1 MKVTSV
7 SLLRS
12 SNSALAVALKTLM
25 CALLFV
31 GFVATTTPSAWNPAS
46 SAFAADDD
54 DDDNDNNNN
63 NDDDDDDD
71 NNDSDQFRE
80 LRWGYREAVG
90 GFMVDANR
98 VLRNANVQELSAAVA
113 AKVAEIPSDLQ
124 APAKERKISLKRL
137 NALVAECEANNV
149 EIPEAARCLGGLTAI
164 EYVVAVPEEND
175 IYLVG
180 PAEPWTVSDCG
191 TLVGKKSGKPVLRL
205 EDLMAVSSAWNGGKV
220 SPISCSIDPTR
231 EAIARLTALQMPA
244 PAEELAAAMGQMDV
258 TLQGVPSDSRVAN
271 VLAAADYRMK
281 RLSLGFDEAEI
292 KNFASYFSMVKRGS
306 AAYGQRFW
314 MEPKYET
321 VYRDADSLV
330 WKVSDSS
337 VAVLTEREALA
348 KDGSRKA
355 TGKADAAANRWA
367 KNMTRRYNELAKAEP
382 IFAEAKNCMDVA
394 LVAALIVRENLAKKA
409 DCNLDAILGG
419 AVATPEYVVPASV
432 EGDSL
437 VRVSSNAVAS
447 VAGGILV
454 NPWATLENDVEVS
467 AELNDYNVTFAG
479 SNWYAD

>member
-12 SNSALAVALKTLM
+12 SNSALAVALKTLL

-31 GFVATTTPSAWNPAS
+31 GFVATTTPSAWSPAS
-46 SAFAADDD
+46 CAFADD
-54 DDDNDNNNN
+54 DDDNDNNNNN

-71 NNDSDQFRE
+71 NEDRDQIRE

-98 VLRNANVQELSAAVA
+98 VLRNANVQELSADVA
-113 AKVAEIPSDLQ
+113 AKMAEIPSDLQ

-231 EAIARLTALQMPA
+231 EAIARLTSLQMPA
-244 PAEELAAAMGQMDV
+244 AEEELAAAMGQMDV

-337 VAVLTEREALA
+337 VAVLTEREAFA

-419 AVATPEYVVPASV
+419 AVATPAYVVPASV